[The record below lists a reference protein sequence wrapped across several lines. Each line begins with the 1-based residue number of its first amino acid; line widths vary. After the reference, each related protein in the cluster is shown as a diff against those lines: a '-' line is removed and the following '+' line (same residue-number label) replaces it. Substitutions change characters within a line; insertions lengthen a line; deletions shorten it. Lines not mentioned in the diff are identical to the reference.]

1 MELALG
7 AVFDKVSAMLSAER
21 QIEILSRGVVDFH
34 VRADLVERLS
44 ENRPLRIKA
53 GFDPTRPD
61 LHVGHTVLMQKMR
74 AFQELGHQVIFLV
87 GDFTAMV
94 GDPTGKSESR
104 PRLTRDEV
112 MSAAQTYQAQA
123 FKVLDK
129 DRTEVRYNS
138 EWLGKLSP
146 TDMIELCAKYTV
158 ARMLE
163 RDDFSKRF
171 HGQVPIHVHEFL
183 YPLLQAYDSVVL
195 ECDVELGGT
204 DQLFNLLV
212 GRDLMP
218 RYGKRPQ
225 IVMTTPILEGTNA
238 RFEGGKV
245 VGAKMSKSANNY
257 VGIDESPFEMLQKLM
272 LVDDQVVWR
281 YMDLLSAKSNEE
293 IGALRGEVTSG
304 QTDIIK
310 VKEAFAKE
318 LVTRFHSNEA
328 AEAALERRRNV
339 AAGGV
344 PENVE
349 EIPIKTEESLLW
361 IAKALSLAGL
371 AKSTSEGARLVKSGA
386 VHVDGEVIRDEQ
398 TKLER
403 GRKYLVRVGSK
414 NRKFAHLVIG

>member
-1 MELALG
+1 MLALG
-7 AVFDKVSAMLSAER
+7 AAFDKVSAMLSAER
-21 QIEILSRGVVDFH
+21 QIEILGRGVVDFH

-104 PRLTRDEV
+104 PRLTREEV
-112 MSAAQTYQAQA
+112 MAAAETYQAQA

-129 DRTEVRYNS
+129 ERTEVRYNS
-138 EWLGKLSP
+138 EWLGKLTP

-163 RDDFSKRF
+163 RDDFSKRYAENRA
-171 HGQVPIHVHEFL
+171 IHVHEFL

-238 RFEGGKV
+238 RFENGKV

-257 VGIDESPFEMLQKLM
+257 VGIDESPFDMLQKLM
-272 LVDDQVVWR
+272 LIDDQVVWR

-293 IGALRGEVTSG
+293 IAALRQEVLSG
-304 QTDIIK
+304 QSDIIK

-318 LVTRFHSNEA
+318 IVTRFHSSEA
-328 AEAALERRRNV
+328 ADGALERRRSV

-344 PENVE
+344 PENIE
-349 EIPIKTEESLLW
+349 EISIKTDENTLW

-371 AKSTSEGARLVKSGA
+371 AKSTSEGARLVKGGA
-386 VHVDGEVIRDEQ
+386 VYIDGEVVRDDQ
-398 TKLER
+398 AKLER

-414 NRKFAHLVIG
+414 NRRFAHLVLG

>member
-1 MELALG
+1 MLALG
-7 AVFDKVSAMLSAER
+7 AAFDKVSAMLSAER
-21 QIEILSRGVVDFH
+21 QIEILGRGVVDFH
-34 VRADLVERLS
+34 VRADLIERLS

-61 LHVGHTVLMQKMR
+61 LHIGHTVLMQKMR
-74 AFQELGHQVIFLV
+74 VFQELGHQVIFLV

-112 MSAAQTYQAQA
+112 LAAAETYQTQA

-146 TDMIELCAKYTV
+146 TEMIELCAKYTV

-195 ECDVELGGT
+195 ENDVELGGT

-212 GRDLMP
+212 GRDVMP

-238 RFEGGKV
+238 RFENGKV

-257 VGIDESPFEMLQKLM
+257 VGINEPPFEMLQKLL

-293 IGALRGEVTSG
+293 IAALREEVASG
-304 QTDIIK
+304 QSDIIK
-310 VKEAFAKE
+310 VKETFAKE
-318 LVTRFHSNEA
+318 IVTRFHSKDA
-328 AEAALERRRNV
+328 ADAALERRRNV
-339 AAGGV
+339 ASGGV
-344 PENVE
+344 PENIE
-349 EIPIKTEESLLW
+349 EIAIKTEEDTVW
-361 IAKALSLAGL
+361 IAKALSLSGL

-386 VHVDGEVIRDEQ
+386 VHIDGEVLRDEQ
-398 TKLER
+398 AKLER
-403 GRKYLVRVGSK
+403 GRRYLVRVGSK
-414 NRKFAHLVIG
+414 NRKFAHLVLV

>member
-1 MELALG
+1 
-7 AVFDKVSAMLSAER
+7 MLSAER
-21 QIEILSRGVVDFH
+21 QIEILGRGVVDFH

-61 LHVGHTVLMQKMR
+61 LHIGHTVLMQKMR

-104 PRLTRDEV
+104 PRLTREEV
-112 MSAAQTYQAQA
+112 MAAAETYQAQA

-218 RYGKRPQ
+218 RYGKRAQ

-238 RFEGGKV
+238 RFENGKV

-257 VGIDESPFEMLQKLM
+257 VGIDEPPFEMLQKLM
-272 LVDDQVVWR
+272 LVDDQVIWR
-281 YMDLLSAKSNEE
+281 YMDLLSARSNEE
-293 IGALRGEVTSG
+293 IAALRSDVAAGTKN
-304 QTDIIK
+304 IID
-310 VKEAFAKE
+310 VKETFAKE
-318 LVTRFHSNEA
+318 IVTRFHSSEA
-328 AEAALERRRNV
+328 ADAALERRRSV
-339 AAGGV
+339 AAGGL
-344 PENVE
+344 PENIE
-349 EIPIKTEESLLW
+349 EIAVKADGDTLGL
-361 IAKALSLAGL
+361 AKALSLSGL
-371 AKSTSEGARLVKSGA
+371 VKSTSEGFRLIKGGA
-386 VHVDGEVIRDEQ
+386 VHIDGEVVRDEQ
-398 TKLER
+398 AKLER
-403 GRKYLVRVGSK
+403 GRRYLVRVGSK
-414 NRKFAHLVIG
+414 NRKFAHLVLG

>member
-1 MELALG
+1 
-7 AVFDKVSAMLSAER
+7 MLSAER
-21 QIEILSRGVVDFH
+21 QIEILGRGVVDFH
-34 VRADLVERLS
+34 VRADLIERLS

-61 LHVGHTVLMQKMR
+61 LHIGHTVLMQKMR

-104 PRLTRDEV
+104 PRLTREEV
-112 MSAAQTYQAQA
+112 MSAAETYQAQA

-146 TDMIELCAKYTV
+146 TEMIELCAKYTV

-163 RDDFSKRF
+163 RDDFSKRYDK
-171 HGQVPIHVHEFL
+171 GVPIHVHEFL

-257 VGIDESPFEMLQKLM
+257 VGIDEAPFDMLQKIM

-281 YMDLLSAKSNEE
+281 YMDLLSTKSNEE
-293 IGALRGEVTSG
+293 ISALKGDVTGG
-304 QTDIIK
+304 QTNIIK

-318 LVTRFHSNEA
+318 IVTRFHSNDA
-328 AEAALERRRNV
+328 ADAALSRRHSV
-339 AAGGV
+339 AAGGL
-344 PENVE
+344 PENIE
-349 EIPIKTEESLLW
+349 EIAIKVDENLIW

-371 AKSTSEGARLVKSGA
+371 AKSTSEGARLVKGA
-386 VHVDGEVIRDEQ
+386 SVHVDGDVVRDEQ
-398 TKLER
+398 LKLEK
-403 GRKYLVRVGSK
+403 GKKYLVRVGSK
-414 NRKFAHLVIG
+414 NRKFAYLVIG